1 MNKFFDLKWRANANF
16 KSGAIAMSLTSASAI
31 EVRFDKR
38 PDDDVLLAID
48 ALVNVLRTE
57 PGCMSYSTIA
67 LNKYFSSMIISGF
80 WTNEKDMI
88 DHFSNSSFA
97 ALIACLTSSCRSICF
112 RSLFM
117 DSEIRSQHAE
127 P

>member
-1 MNKFFDLKWRANANF
+1 MPL
-16 KSGAIAMSLTSASAI
+16 ISASVL
-31 EVRFDKR
+31 EVRFDNR

-48 ALVNVLRTE
+48 DLVNVLRTE
-57 PGCMSYSTIA
+57 PGCMSYSIIA

-88 DHFSNSSFA
+88 DHCSSSSFA
-97 ALIACLTSSCRSICF
+97 ALTECLASNCRSIFF

-117 DSEIRSQHAE
+117 DNEMRRQHAE

>member
-1 MNKFFDLKWRANANF
+1 
-16 KSGAIAMSLTSASAI
+16 MSLTSASAL
-31 EVRFDKR
+31 EVRFDNR
-38 PDDDVLLAID
+38 PDDDVLLTID
-48 ALVNVLRTE
+48 ELINVLRTE
-57 PGCMSYSTIA
+57 PGCMSYSIIA

-88 DHFSNSSFA
+88 DHFSSSSFA
-97 ALIACLTSSCRSICF
+97 ALIEFLTSNCRSIFF

-117 DSEIRSQHAE
+117 DNKIRGQHAE